1 MTDSI
6 KLAPFAPDTAS
17 VDAAVSAVA
26 TNVVP
31 RSDGYGPVL
40 APVPLSLALPAECR
54 GAIAVFSPT
63 YNFPI
68 YVAGTSK
75 GLFVYKTT
83 DQAWHEVTNPNTS
96 YSVPPGDYWS
106 FAVYGTL
113 LLACSAGTP
122 VQKATIDVI
131 QAGTQPFA
139 DLGGNPPRARHMGVV
154 GDFLVLAGL
163 PDTPQ
168 SVRWSNSGNIEQWPL
183 GQLDQEGDDQQLPDG
198 GAVTGFAGG
207 EYGVIF
213 QERAIRRMT
222 LSPDSGNVFD
232 CSVLEENRG
241 AVAPWCI
248 AKVGPRIFFLDRDG
262 FYALVIGGGPS
273 QPIGAERVNRFFQ
286 GRVDPERVGMT
297 VAFRDPTGERILFAY
312 RLAGTDAS
320 DPSLLGE
327 ALLYDWLL
335 DRWSFINTPIR
346 FGMSAA
352 TPDTSVDSIEGSI
365 DDPNNLAY
373 STARKL
379 TNGDYNLST
388 SGYTGLLDGLSGQT
402 QSEKS
407 LQDAAD
413 GKFLGGANPYLDAVI
428 GRSQGEAASKIAQQ
442 MGAAG
447 RSGSGRYAATI
458 ADSLGAIG
466 TQARYTDYDNERTR
480 QLQAATQIDSSRNAR
495 TSLQQGLYGS
505 INNAEQANANLALS
519 GAGLYNSTNT
529 TALGGATA
537 LAGVDNQNIQ
547 NEMSKSSLKLSAAQA
562 DRAAAMAG
570 LGMVGQN
577 IANLQAPGQTLAMVG
592 AAQDADRQA
601 VLDSQQEVFN
611 EQQASPWKQ
620 LGLYSQVVDPIAGLG
635 GSSTGTSV
643 QKVPQPGVLQSLFGM
658 GLAGASVASK
668 FMGK

>member
-1 MTDSI
+1 MADPI

-75 GLFVYKTT
+75 GLFIYKTT
-83 DQAWHEVTNPNTS
+83 DQAWHEVTNPSTS

-122 VQKATIDVI
+122 VQKATIDVL

-139 DLGGNPPRARHMGVV
+139 DLGGKPPRARHMGVV

-168 SVRWSNSGNIEQWPL
+168 TVRWSNSGNIEQWPL
-183 GQLDQEGDDQQLPDG
+183 GQLDQTGDEQQLPDG

-273 QPIGAERVNRFFQ
+273 TPIGAERVNRFFQ

-312 RLAGTDAS
+312 RLAGTDAA

-365 DDPNNLAY
+365 DDPAQPSLDDPMYQGGATLLAVM
-373 STARKL
+373 TTDNRLAV
-379 TNGDYNLST
+379 
-388 SGYTGLLDGLSGQT
+388 LDGAPLEAVVQTPDAMLARPNRAFVRGVRLDTDADDWRVTMGVRESLGASTPMRWLTESGPT
-402 QSEKS
+402 VERY
-407 LQDAAD
+407 APAR
-413 GKFLGGANPYLDAVI
+413 A
-428 GRSQGEAASKIAQQ
+428 
-442 MGAAG
+442 
-447 RSGSGRYAATI
+447 SGRYHRARVRIPAGTTW
-458 ADSLGAIG
+458 SYVSAIEP
-466 TQARYTDYDNERTR
+466 D
-480 QLQAATQIDSSRNAR
+480 
-495 TSLQQGLYGS
+495 
-505 INNAEQANANLALS
+505 
-519 GAGLYNSTNT
+519 
-529 TALGGATA
+529 ATA
-537 LAGVDNQNIQ
+537 
-547 NEMSKSSLKLSAAQA
+547 E
-562 DRAAAMAG
+562 
-570 LGMVGQN
+570 
-577 IANLQAPGQTLAMVG
+577 
-592 AAQDADRQA
+592 
-601 VLDSQQEVFN
+601 
-611 EQQASPWKQ
+611 
-620 LGLYSQVVDPIAGLG
+620 
-635 GSSTGTSV
+635 GSR
-643 QKVPQPGVLQSLFGM
+643 
-658 GLAGASVASK
+658 
-668 FMGK
+668 